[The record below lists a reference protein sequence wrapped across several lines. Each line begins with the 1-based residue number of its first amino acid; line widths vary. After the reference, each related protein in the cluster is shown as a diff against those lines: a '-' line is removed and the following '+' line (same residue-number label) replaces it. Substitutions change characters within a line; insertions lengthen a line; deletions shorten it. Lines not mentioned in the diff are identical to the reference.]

1 MPKLPK
7 SVVIEGRRY
16 PTWAL
21 SSQARAQLMNL
32 HLVDAH
38 IAELRQRLGFYTAAY
53 KHSQVNLRAALSD
66 MAGSGHALDDKVLGD
81 KVATAKAQRYFWHSV
96 PLAWGEE
103 NFPTQAATLNVQ
115 AFGASG
121 YYQAGDR
128 VLLYVKSRGVV
139 GWGIVEGEPS
149 STLQQLVWCFE
160 AASLDCA
167 LPASALKTFSLRHPN
182 RVSQR
187 LPGNADIERLLA
199 ALLEQGGKSMQK
211 EISR

>member
-7 SVVIEGRRY
+7 SVVIERRRY

-38 IAELRQRLGFYTAAY
+38 IAELHQRLAFYTAAY
-53 KHSQVNLRAALSD
+53 KHSQVYLRTALADMTGSDKALSES
-66 MAGSGHALDDKVLGD
+66 APPKETSAVG
-81 KVATAKAQRYFWHSV
+81 QRYFWHSV

-121 YYQAGDR
+121 YYQEGDR
-128 VLLYVKSRGVV
+128 VLLYVKGRGVV
-139 GWGIVEGEPS
+139 GWGIVEGESS
-149 STLQQLVWCFE
+149 STQQQLVWCFE
-160 AASLDCA
+160 AASLNSA
-167 LPASALKTFSLRHPN
+167 LPASALKKFSVRHPN

-187 LPGNADIERLLA
+187 LPENADIKRLLA
-199 ALLEQGGKSMQK
+199 ALLDQGGESMQK